1 MNGEM
6 LQRIIEEVISRLQR
20 RAEST
25 ATLSISQLR
34 EADSRALFCQYAALH
49 IVQADL
55 PSLTYIAEQDVDDPV
70 AKKVH
75 DALASGI
82 RLQISLHHRLLPSL
96 PVKKLARLPIRLVD
110 ERGQTICLHPTTL
123 LSYADVALLAG
134 QLLVLRR
141 RCVVTALARE
151 AASARNIQLIK
162 QE

>member
-1 MNGEM
+1 M
-6 LQRIIEEVISRLQR
+6 QR

-49 IVQADL
+49 IVQADS

-82 RLQISLHHRLLPSL
+82 CLQISLHHRLLPSL
-96 PVKKLARLPIRLVD
+96 PVK
-110 ERGQTICLHPTTL
+110 
-123 LSYADVALLAG
+123 AG
-134 QLLVLRR
+134 
-141 RCVVTALARE
+141 
-151 AASARNIQLIK
+151 ASAHQAGR
-162 QE
+162 